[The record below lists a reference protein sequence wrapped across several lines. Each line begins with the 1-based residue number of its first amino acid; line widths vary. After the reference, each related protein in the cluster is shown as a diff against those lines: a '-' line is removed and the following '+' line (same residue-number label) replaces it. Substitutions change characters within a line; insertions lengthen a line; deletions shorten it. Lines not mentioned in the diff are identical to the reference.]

1 MMSRLRLVIA
11 WLVMAAVPLQGLA
24 AATMVF
30 CGGAHHGQAAQVS
43 SAESGMHE
51 HANGAEHDHAATT
64 AASEDDG
71 ASVQA
76 PASKA
81 LPDANHKCGVCS
93 SCCSGVAIAQS
104 LSSAAFMPLPQ
115 AELAEPFVLIH
126 APPSQLPDKPPR
138 A

>member
-30 CGGAHHGQAAQVS
+30 CGGAHHGQPAQVS
-43 SAESGMHE
+43 GAEPGMHQ
-51 HANGAEHDHAATT
+51 HADGAAHHHAAAT
-64 AASEDDG
+64 AEDDS
-71 ASVQA
+71 ASGQV
-76 PASKA
+76 PAIKA
-81 LPDANHKCGVCS
+81 LPDAGHKCGVCAA
-93 SCCSGVAIAQS
+93 CCSGVAISQS
-104 LSSAAFMPLPQ
+104 ISSAAFMPLPQ